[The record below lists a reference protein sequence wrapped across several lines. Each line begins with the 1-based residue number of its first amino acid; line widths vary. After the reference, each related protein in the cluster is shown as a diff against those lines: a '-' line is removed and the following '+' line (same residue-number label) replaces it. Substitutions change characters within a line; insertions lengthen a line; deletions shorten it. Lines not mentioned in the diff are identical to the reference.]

1 VLSFEGPLAIRMRH
15 PVDWHERHDSA
26 VVLVV
31 LLIVGPDFPWIH
43 FGPIVD
49 LEVFADG
56 LPPPSLYSRLEAI
69 RRAVVMPWGS
79 KVLMF
84 NVEGHIFRA
93 SLRVVHAVVFCKFIE
108 AHPADS

>member
-1 VLSFEGPLAIRMRH
+1 MRH
-15 PVDWHERHDSA
+15 PVDWHERHESA

-31 LLIVGPDFPWIH
+31 FLVVGPDLVWIH

-49 LEVFADG
+49 LEVLADR
-56 LPPPSLYSRLEAI
+56 LPPPSLYSLLEAF

-84 NVEGHIFRA
+84 NVEGHLIRA
-93 SLRVVHAVVFCKFIE
+93 SLRVVHAVVLCNIIE
-108 AHPADS
+108 AHPAES